1 MQKRDGGRGPG
12 RGVVHAVDCQ
22 EALAGAPLL
31 TLDRAL
37 GAAEHPGTRLCSP
50 CSPCSTSRT
59 SWLSTSRSSRPQL
72 FPVRDLHGG
81 RLGRIVG
88 PWTCDPLPPPPI
100 HPHSRDC
107 RARPAPAAK
116 ESIAEVNGA
125 YDQVLALLS
134 GAKA

>member
-1 MQKRDGGRGPG
+1 MAHPRPIARYYSACATVRTPYYGHRELPEHYQQYNRDHARLRAPG
-12 RGVVHAVDCQ
+12 EHAF
-22 EALAGAPLL
+22 ARPKSWR
-31 TLDRAL
+31 LD
-37 GAAEHPGTRLCSP
+37 
-50 CSPCSTSRT
+50 
-59 SWLSTSRSSRPQL
+59 
-72 FPVRDLHGG
+72 GG

-88 PWTCDPLPPPPI
+88 PWICDPLPPSPI